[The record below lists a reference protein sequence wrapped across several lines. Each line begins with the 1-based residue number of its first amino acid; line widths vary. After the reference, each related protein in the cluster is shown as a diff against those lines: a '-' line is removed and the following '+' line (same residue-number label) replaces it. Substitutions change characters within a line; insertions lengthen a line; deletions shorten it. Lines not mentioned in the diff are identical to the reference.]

1 MGDWHQQY
9 LDNLEKKLL
18 DNPQLTE
25 KYEIR
30 NSNMKRLYL
39 PYWKGIR
46 RNEILSNPDM
56 LLINRK
62 DQTPEY
68 IIELEYSINYKK
80 LLGIALLTDMA
91 VLRLKSKVEIEMRPA
106 LFLITRQEFPNS
118 EFIEREIE
126 SYTKSMDFKLFLANT
141 FSSSIIM

>member
-1 MGDWHQQY
+1 M
-9 LDNLEKKLL
+9 
-18 DNPQLTE
+18 DNPQLSE

-46 RNEILSNPDM
+46 RNEILLNPDI

-62 DQTPEY
+62 NRAPEY

-80 LLGIALLTDMA
+80 LVGIALLTDMA
-91 VLRLKSKVEIEMRPA
+91 VLRLKSKVEIEVRPA
-106 LFLITRQEFPNS
+106 LFLITRKEFPNS

-126 SYTKSMDFKLFLANT
+126 TYTKSIDFKLFLANT
-141 FSSSIIM
+141 FNSSVIV